1 LWGSSD
7 GVQRWGTNVVGSI
20 VTDPVYGNLLRVP
33 YNAGVSGNECHLSVC
48 NSSGAVFAFNTNNNS
63 WELAGINR
71 AGRVNLFCAKQVPRL
86 QDFEDVIL
94 VLLHGENLGGL
105 VYRNPFAS

>member
-1 LWGSSD
+1 MPSLSLQL
-7 GVQRWGTNVVGSI
+7 QRRG
-20 VTDPVYGNLLRVP
+20 LRV
-33 YNAGVSGNECHLSVC
+33 Y
-48 NSSGAVFAFNTNNNS
+48 TNNNS